1 MFIAATVAAGAGDA
15 VFLMVKCP
23 SSPAIPTAPESR
35 RLFNNAAAHT
45 GADSDH
51 NNVRTVSGSTLPL
64 LADDCAVGVIGNA
77 CPEGDNALQEWP
89 LPGYRASWQCARRSR

>member
-1 MFIAATVAAGAGDA
+1 MLPELFYQGGCGGILFIAATVAAGAGDA

-64 LADDCAVGVIGNA
+64 LADDCAVGVIGNLLA
-77 CPEGDNALQEWP
+77 G
-89 LPGYRASWQCARRSR
+89 R